1 MVEPSS
7 RDSFIMQKRKTI
19 ERADLSRKGSVDA
32 EIKHIIA
39 VLNSSQNYYTTSSC
53 AGRIVLL
60 RIPKSGR
67 KDQSEWLYVS
77 HKPAKFADIK
87 KIIKT
92 LPTDSVWFKQESA
105 IFHIA
110 AFDFVMA
117 EKLLD
122 AARMSGLKHSGI
134 ISTNKRIIVEIF
146 GNEKIEAII
155 ADRGKLIV
163 SDSYIKRLISEANKK
178 MKRNRE
184 HVERFYE
191 IVRKLKT

>member
-1 MVEPSS
+1 MVELQS
-7 RDSFIMQKRKTI
+7 RDSFELQKRKAL
-19 ERADLSRKGSVDA
+19 ERADLSKKGSVDV
-32 EIKHIIA
+32 EIKHVIEM
-39 VLNSSQNYYTTSSC
+39 LNSSENYYTTSSC

-67 KDQSEWLYVS
+67 KDQSEWLYIS

-87 KIIKT
+87 KIIKK
-92 LPTDSVWFKQESA
+92 LPKDSVWFKQESA

-117 EKLLD
+117 EQLLD

-146 GNEKIEAII
+146 GNDKIEAII
-155 ADRGKLIV
+155 ADKGKLLV
-163 SDSYIKRLISEANKK
+163 SEAYTKRLISEANKK
-178 MKRNRE
+178 MKRNRA

-191 IVRKLKT
+191 LIKKS